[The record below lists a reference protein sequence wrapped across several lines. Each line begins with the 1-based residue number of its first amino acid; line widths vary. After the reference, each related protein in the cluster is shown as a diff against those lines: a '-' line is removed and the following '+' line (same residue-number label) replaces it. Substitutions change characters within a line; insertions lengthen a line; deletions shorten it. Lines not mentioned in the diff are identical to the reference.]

1 MPESYNTLAGLVQL
15 NDKNLADLNVSDL
28 LDGAPLLN
36 AIHAQ
41 TASNGT
47 EHKYLKQTTASS
59 AAFRDALDGAT
70 KTASADTLVTVTLK
84 ILDATFDTD
93 IALADAYKSGRDA
106 WLQLELLRSLK
117 QTFAHVEKQMFYGA
131 ASPGDTKG
139 FAGLRD
145 NAQLDAIADTMV
157 SNAGGSNVA
166 TQTSCYLLRH
176 GMDDCSMIL
185 GNEGQIV
192 VEDEPTIIQ
201 KAGSGS
207 GYYPALYVPV
217 TGYLGF
223 QIGGAYSAAR
233 IANIECNDLTSTSA
247 FDDEK
252 IAAALS
258 LFPASKMPNVC
269 VMNRNAL
276 QLLRRSRGAYS
287 PTGAPAPFPTEV
299 FGVPIVVTDGLVS
312 TEAVEV

>member
-36 AIHAQ
+36 AINAQ

-223 QIGGAYSAAR
+223 QIGSAYSAAR